1 MATITIYQQATMT
14 TSHNRQP
21 RNIFQDLPGPSILQL
36 NVEGIIHAKRDVIQQ
51 RALENSATV
60 LLLQETHTTSDID
73 LKIPGFTVVS
83 VIHNKHH
90 GLATYARSDVSFS
103 NVTTSPS
110 GSNIQ
115 WIAATIDWIC
125 IVNVYKPPPAA
136 FCDLPVFPH
145 PTTPVT
151 STATTEPGAKNNR
164 HQTAK
169 HSATGHPEPT

>member
-1 MATITIYQQATMT
+1 MATNKLSASDDDDVTQP
-14 TSHNRQP
+14 QP

-36 NVEGIIHAKRDVIQQ
+36 NVEGITHAKRDVIQQ
-51 RALENSATV
+51 LALENSATV
-60 LLLQETHTTSDID
+60 LLRQETHTTSDID
-73 LKIPGFTVVS
+73 LKIPGFNVVS

-90 GLATYARSDVSFS
+90 GLATYARSNVSFS

-115 WIAATIDWIC
+115 WIAATIDGIC

-145 PTTPVT
+145 PTI
-151 STATTEPGAKNNR
+151 
-164 HQTAK
+164 
-169 HSATGHPEPT
+169 